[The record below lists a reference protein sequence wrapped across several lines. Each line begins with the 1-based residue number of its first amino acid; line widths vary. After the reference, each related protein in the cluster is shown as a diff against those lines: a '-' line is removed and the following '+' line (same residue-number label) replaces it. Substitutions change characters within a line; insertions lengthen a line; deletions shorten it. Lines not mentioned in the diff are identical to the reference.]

1 MKQNK
6 VKVELLPH
14 TPFLKY
20 NGKFDRNTA
29 IEYCGKIAGECYEPD
44 GWETLKNEDENK
56 TKRRVEL
63 TLGLEHSTPYEHVNI
78 GFEITNAPKIL
89 LMALNNERQCATSE
103 KSLRYTSIEKGKD
116 PNISEREVFLYQKW
130 MNILKSK
137 IKDRY
142 GDIYSDNKIQKLAQE
157 NSRYLTSVF
166 ISTQMVHTIP
176 WIQLNR
182 IASFMQGN
190 INKKNKNDFEERLT
204 PYFKQFINCL
214 DELDILDE
222 RAMSNRKHRE
232 LSLFNNRKVVDSF
245 GDSYALNY
253 KGTFS
258 QLAQTHRHRTSK
270 YSMKLLE
277 EKEYFILPILKD
289 DPVLVDE
296 WLADISSIAY
306 AYPQGELVLINE
318 RGTFE
323 DFILKTKER
332 LCTAAQLEIM
342 LQTRKTLLKYKE
354 ALNVSNHPLKDEINK
369 YTKGARCTFPD
380 YECAKDCGFEEGKTL
395 VREI

>member
-1 MKQNK
+1 
-6 VKVELLPH
+6 
-14 TPFLKY
+14 
-20 NGKFDRNTA
+20 
-29 IEYCGKIAGECYEPD
+29 
-44 GWETLKNEDENK
+44 
-56 TKRRVEL
+56 
-63 TLGLEHSTPYEHVNI
+63 S
-78 GFEITNAPKIL
+78 
-89 LMALNNERQCATSE
+89 
-103 KSLRYTSIEKGKD
+103 
-116 PNISEREVFLYQKW
+116 
-130 MNILKSK
+130 
-137 IKDRY
+137 
-142 GDIYSDNKIQKLAQE
+142 SDLI
-157 NSRYLTSVF
+157 
-166 ISTQMVHTIP
+166 HTIP

-182 IASFMQGN
+182 IASFMQEN

>member
-116 PNISEREVFLYQKW
+116 PNISGREVFLYQKW

-157 NSRYLTSVF
+157 NSRYLTSV
-166 ISTQMVHTIP
+166 
-176 WIQLNR
+176 
-182 IASFMQGN
+182 
-190 INKKNKNDFEERLT
+190 
-204 PYFKQFINCL
+204 
-214 DELDILDE
+214 
-222 RAMSNRKHRE
+222 
-232 LSLFNNRKVVDSF
+232 
-245 GDSYALNY
+245 
-253 KGTFS
+253 
-258 QLAQTHRHRTSK
+258 
-270 YSMKLLE
+270 
-277 EKEYFILPILKD
+277 
-289 DPVLVDE
+289 
-296 WLADISSIAY
+296 
-306 AYPQGELVLINE
+306 
-318 RGTFE
+318 
-323 DFILKTKER
+323 
-332 LCTAAQLEIM
+332 
-342 LQTRKTLLKYKE
+342 
-354 ALNVSNHPLKDEINK
+354 
-369 YTKGARCTFPD
+369 
-380 YECAKDCGFEEGKTL
+380 
-395 VREI
+395 